1 MYHTGFFFE
10 INYNDDTNIG
20 ILDEVKTIL
29 DGFSKKQ
36 SKPNIFKILE
46 DTSNLSLQISKIIK
60 YEFYKEYYFQR
71 LLSNDILVFNILM
84 KISPI
89 KNINVIK
96 AGILFFTYDDSN
108 EVFIETLCQIFS
120 KFPFLSHKFTFFLE
134 DLKDCHFLRDLTL
147 DHSIISNTGLVQK
160 QKFVYGI
167 LNLFKSF
174 LYSDTAEVMH
184 KKIHDK
190 RNSKTFNINEIYQV
204 LFLIHHKSENLTS
217 FIITL
222 ENCHLKCFVESIIE
236 LLEVHL
242 KRKKTCFIFYQSLE
256 ILDIFDITLFNNF
269 RLLTIFLDNTLS
281 KTNVHLYIDNHP
293 LIENLMLFPEM
304 LYFSENKLLIWDLAK
319 HVVFKTSYNSDNA
332 LFLKRLLLFVTDV
345 LNQHY
350 LNKTT
355 YSELNNIKLYEK
367 LCLVVN
373 FLSYINEN
381 MDIFYKISC
390 MNIRKNIFRC
400 NEFDQAAIFDR
411 IFNLESKNIFKQNFH
426 KVFYSNSDILTG
438 FYEICYISLMGC
450 ILRFNLTNTLNEFKL
465 YEVNCLFIIS
475 FGQNK
480 LALYLFN
487 LSKKY
492 FFIFASK
499 YICDK
504 LQPFERLCNKELL
517 NCTQNNLQIKYVFDK
532 IFLILE
538 YFMISI
544 DSLGD
549 FSDGYKLLEF
559 ILNFLEKNLHTWAY
573 ESLINF
579 FKNTISEFFHLMKI
593 LNNLEI
599 FSRILDLIAQLDLNS
614 VNPLKDVFYDLK
626 YIDFFIDAQS
636 KHESIFL
643 FVSNELNSYKPLERV
658 FDFKSSEDKRISFY
672 RIIASNINLNI
683 DMNKKFAYN
692 KEILFSFIEIYDS
705 FEDEKIFSHLIC
717 LIRLSEYS
725 GLFTKKEIY
734 KNFGFKNVLDF
745 LSKDRRNI
753 FSSQSILIEYAYL
766 YLYCLLEDEV
776 YILCSILYIKNYYV
790 EVSESILKYFDL
802 KLIYKDD
809 FRSPENR
816 LLKKE
821 EIYLKKDIVYDL
833 LIILQSSKSF
843 QQTIITLKFLTES
856 FYIFPLILNLID
868 LKILL
873 DLFYKNTTYETEDDN
888 FSIEKQQE
896 WYINF
901 KYGFLFTVMFYRA
914 TNEIVFK
921 LIDDIC
927 TKLSD
932 YDNIEFFSM
941 ISFIHKVFL
950 SEICCC
956 KYSLNSNEEKVNLI
970 DSNCEKNFLE
980 RRSQI
985 FGRFL
990 KKGLLDILV
999 TAYEKF
1005 DLSQSCILK
1014 IIGLITIIID
1024 TREFILNNT
1033 CFVTKIFRIKSSME
1047 HIVFIPRFLEKS
1059 NFTEIHMQKN
1069 GSVPILKSKKNIFKQ
1084 IDYTKYL
1091 RLDFG
1096 CLKGKHSNSKILH
1109 DFVFN
1114 DKNLHIKEF
1123 NNDLED
1129 LDSFKLL
1136 S

>member
-1 MYHTGFFFE
+1 
-10 INYNDDTNIG
+10 
-20 ILDEVKTIL
+20 
-29 DGFSKKQ
+29 
-36 SKPNIFKILE
+36 
-46 DTSNLSLQISKIIK
+46 
-60 YEFYKEYYFQR
+60 
-71 LLSNDILVFNILM
+71 
-84 KISPI
+84 
-89 KNINVIK
+89 
-96 AGILFFTYDDSN
+96 
-108 EVFIETLCQIFS
+108 
-120 KFPFLSHKFTFFLE
+120 
-134 DLKDCHFLRDLTL
+134 
-147 DHSIISNTGLVQK
+147 
-160 QKFVYGI
+160 
-167 LNLFKSF
+167 
-174 LYSDTAEVMH
+174 
-184 KKIHDK
+184 
-190 RNSKTFNINEIYQV
+190 
-204 LFLIHHKSENLTS
+204 
-217 FIITL
+217 
-222 ENCHLKCFVESIIE
+222 
-236 LLEVHL
+236 
-242 KRKKTCFIFYQSLE
+242 
-256 ILDIFDITLFNNF
+256 
-269 RLLTIFLDNTLS
+269 
-281 KTNVHLYIDNHP
+281 
-293 LIENLMLFPEM
+293 
-304 LYFSENKLLIWDLAK
+304 
-319 HVVFKTSYNSDNA
+319 
-332 LFLKRLLLFVTDV
+332 
-345 LNQHY
+345 
-350 LNKTT
+350 
-355 YSELNNIKLYEK
+355 
-367 LCLVVN
+367 
-373 FLSYINEN
+373 
-381 MDIFYKISC
+381 
-390 MNIRKNIFRC
+390 
-400 NEFDQAAIFDR
+400 
-411 IFNLESKNIFKQNFH
+411 
-426 KVFYSNSDILTG
+426 
-438 FYEICYISLMGC
+438 MGC

-1136 S
+1136 SKLFCVNLHGKMFDTTIKKIYPENSSTVRDEYDASDLENIHFNFLGTYLQDISCEDGFKTHKLSNIGKEERFKFSDFLTEEKLSNIFLRLLIFFKGRKEACILNNIKSIIIVCSNHKLLGSFNYFLIKNIETYEKVQNDQIISYRLEILRLIVIDYQFIIRFKTDSLSFNVFIFVLIDITNEYFLKFDRKTHLRSLISIFLSENISNENSIVEFLLLNMNQINEKHLSLGFYFGLKTILFFVEMMKDKICKIFLPFDNDKENNLDFFVFKEFEMFLEKFHDFKFELTVDFLED

>member
-1 MYHTGFFFE
+1 MHNFQTNNQQLKDFISNILSKNLSKESILNQLKSEMFLNISKVSLCRWSKLLIWFEDELKKYSFEFFRNKIQHKAFDRFFFE

-71 LLSNDILVFNILM
+71 LLSNDILVFNIFM

-96 AGILFFTYDDSN
+96 AGLLFFTYDDSN

-269 RLLTIFLDNTLS
+269 RLLTSIIGIYFDSNKLDSALKVVDSLIVVFIFIVENETSFEQNLIDLLISTLLDVFIKYFAKITEAQYKIINNKITTLYFIKEISVSIFRLKNIEKYFKALRHFYKNNVVKKIHEFLESKDTIAIDYFFYQEFHIKQLLIFLNNILS

-293 LIENLMLFPEM
+293 LIENLIKFPEK

-319 HVVFKTSYNSDNA
+319 HIICKVSYNSDNA
-332 LFLKRLLLFVTDV
+332 LFLKRLLLFVTDA
-345 LNQHY
+345 LNQHS
-350 LNKTT
+350 LNKTS
-355 YSELNNIKLYEK
+355 YSESNYIKLYEK

-381 MDIFYKISC
+381 IDIFYKISC

-480 LALYLFN
+480 LAFYLFN

-614 VNPLKDVFYDLK
+614 VNPLK
-626 YIDFFIDAQS
+626 S
-636 KHESIFL
+636 SSIFL

-705 FEDEKIFSHLIC
+705 FDDEKIFSYLIC

-734 KNFGFKNVLDF
+734 KNFGFKNALHF

-766 YLYCLLEDEV
+766 YLYCLFED
-776 YILCSILYIKNYYV
+776 
-790 EVSESILKYFDL
+790 ESILNYFDL
-802 KLIYKDD
+802 KLVYKDD
-809 FRSPENR
+809 LRSPENR
-816 LLKKE
+816 LLKNE
-821 EIYLKKDIVYDL
+821 EIYVKKYIFYDL
-833 LIILQSSKSF
+833 LILLQSSKSF
-843 QQTIITLKFLTES
+843 QETIITLKFLTES
-856 FYIFPLILNLID
+856 FYNFPLILNLID

-873 DLFYKNTTYETEDDN
+873 DLFYKNT
-888 FSIEKQQE
+888 
-896 WYINF
+896 
-901 KYGFLFTVMFYRA
+901 
-914 TNEIVFK
+914 
-921 LIDDIC
+921 
-927 TKLSD
+927 
-932 YDNIEFFSM
+932 
-941 ISFIHKVFL
+941 
-950 SEICCC
+950 
-956 KYSLNSNEEKVNLI
+956 
-970 DSNCEKNFLE
+970 
-980 RRSQI
+980 
-985 FGRFL
+985 
-990 KKGLLDILV
+990 
-999 TAYEKF
+999 
-1005 DLSQSCILK
+1005 
-1014 IIGLITIIID
+1014 
-1024 TREFILNNT
+1024 
-1033 CFVTKIFRIKSSME
+1033 
-1047 HIVFIPRFLEKS
+1047 
-1059 NFTEIHMQKN
+1059 
-1069 GSVPILKSKKNIFKQ
+1069 
-1084 IDYTKYL
+1084 
-1091 RLDFG
+1091 
-1096 CLKGKHSNSKILH
+1096 
-1109 DFVFN
+1109 
-1114 DKNLHIKEF
+1114 
-1123 NNDLED
+1123 
-1129 LDSFKLL
+1129 
-1136 S
+1136 